1 MFRSWRIGT
10 AFGIPLY
17 LHPTILLLPAIILVG
32 QLDGGWFNAVVM
44 TALTAAIFGC
54 VLLHELGHAL
64 TARAFGIRTR
74 DITLYPI
81 GGVASLERMTERPL
95 QEMAIAVA
103 GPAVNL
109 FLVGLLLPVAVLA
122 LATGLLRPERLTA
135 FALDDG
141 PAEMAV
147 KFAFL
152 LMVSNGLLMVFNLL
166 PAFPMDGG
174 RVFRAFLALLMDRVR
189 ATEIASAV
197 GVALAL
203 VLIAAGLASPFT
215 GFGTPILA
223 LVGAFVA
230 FAARMELM
238 GVRQQAEQARRA
250 AAYEELPAERVAPL
264 WPSDSDAVVEEDAPP
279 APNFSGFRWDRQYH
293 VWVLWRNGRPI
304 EVYEAGAE

>member
-1 MFRSWRIGT
+1 MFRSWKIGT

-17 LHPTILLLPAIILVG
+17 LHSTILLLPALVLVS
-32 QLDGGWFNAVVM
+32 QWDDGWFNAFVM
-44 TALTAAIFGC
+44 TVLTAAIFGC

-64 TARAFGIRTR
+64 TARLFGVRTR

-81 GGVASLERMTERPL
+81 GGVASLERMPEKPL

-109 FLVGLLLPVAVLA
+109 VLVGLLLPAAFLA
-122 LATGLLRPERLTA
+122 PKGLTA
-135 FALDDG
+135 FRLDDG
-141 PAEMAV
+141 LAVMAA
-147 KFAFL
+147 KFTII
-152 LMVSNGLLMVFNLL
+152 LMVANGALMVFNLL

-174 RVFRAFLALLMDRVR
+174 RVFRAFLALMMDRVR

-203 VLIAAGLASPFT
+203 LLIAVGFASPFT

-230 FAARMELM
+230 FVGRMELM
-238 GVRQQAEQARRA
+238 GVRQQAEQARWA
-250 AAYEELPAERVAPL
+250 AAEEDP
-264 WPSDSDAVVEEDAPP
+264 VVEDDTP
-279 APNFSGFRWDRQYH
+279 APSFSGYRWDRHYH
-293 VWVLWRNGRPI
+293 VWVLWRNGRPV